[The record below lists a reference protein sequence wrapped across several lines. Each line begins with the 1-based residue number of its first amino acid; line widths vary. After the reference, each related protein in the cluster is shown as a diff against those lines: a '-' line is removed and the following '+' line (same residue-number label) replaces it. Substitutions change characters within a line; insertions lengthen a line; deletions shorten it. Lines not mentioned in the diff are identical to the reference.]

1 MHNSRYAIAGLAL
14 VASTIMISCG
24 DDDDSNPSDSGVIS
38 SALDSIP
45 GVGDTT
51 GGGSTGSTTGG
62 ANDTTLTSDSLAISD
77 TSVVDTTLP

>member
-1 MHNSRYAIAGLAL
+1 MHTSRYAIAGLAL
-14 VASTIMISCG
+14 VASTILISCG
-24 DDDDSNPSDSGVIS
+24 DDDDSTPSDSGVIS

-51 GGGSTGSTTGG
+51 
-62 ANDTTLTSDSLAISD
+62 LTSDTLAISD

>member
-1 MHNSRYAIAGLAL
+1 MHTSRYAIAGLAL
-14 VASTIMISCG
+14 VASTIMISCS
-24 DDDDSNPSDSGVIS
+24 DDNSTPSDSGVIS

-51 GGGSTGSTTGG
+51 GSTIGGS
-62 ANDTTLTSDSLAISD
+62 NDTTLTSDSLAISD

>member
-1 MHNSRYAIAGLAL
+1 MHTSRYAIAGLAL

-24 DDDDSNPSDSGVIS
+24 DDDDSTPTDSGVIS

-45 GVGDTT
+45 GVGD
-51 GGGSTGSTTGG
+51 TTGG

>member
-1 MHNSRYAIAGLAL
+1 MHTSRYAIAGLAL
-14 VASTIMISCG
+14 VASTVMISCSS
-24 DDDDSNPSDSGVIS
+24 DDNSTPSDSGVIS

-45 GVGDTT
+45 GVGDT
-51 GGGSTGSTTGG
+51 SSGG